1 MRKGLKIGL
10 AVLAVLVLCVIL
22 FAVYLGRYVVY
33 TPDGVR
39 LDFGRNT
46 SRDVDLTTEA
56 PAPAGPTETVVIEIA
71 DPDPR
76 GQDTTLVSGWYIDLE
91 MHRTRRRCW
100 PPSGS

>member
-1 MRKGLKIGL
+1 MTRSMKRILYISL
-10 AVLAVLVLCVIL
+10 AALVLCVIL

-56 PAPAGPTETVVIEIA
+56 PVPAAPTETV
-71 DPDPR
+71 P
-76 GQDTTLVSGWYIDLE
+76 LYSL
-91 MHRTRRRCW
+91 
-100 PPSGS
+100 